1 MKIYLNLFISIF
13 ALLFISMLYGQESK
27 NYIEGQLIVQL
38 NPYVEKSTTAINQ
51 QLQQDFSKVGLEP
64 LRQLSKRMNI
74 WLYTFTSGIKDE
86 HALLADMRR
95 HELVSL
101 AQFNHR
107 MSLRE
112 TIPADTDFGQQ
123 WALKNTGQ
131 NGGVPD
137 ADIDAT
143 DAWDI
148 HPGGVNYFGDT
159 MIVAVIDGGADIGH
173 EDLDFWKNI
182 HEIPQNGIDDD
193 NNGYV
198 DDYDGW
204 NAYNNSGSIWS
215 DDHGTH
221 VSGIAAAIGNNDK
234 GVCGVNWHAK
244 VLPIAA
250 SSLQESTAVEGYAYA
265 LEMRA
270 TYNETGGAMG
280 AFIVTTNSSFGVDN
294 GQPEDFPIWC
304 AMFDSLGWQGVIST
318 GATANKDWNI
328 DETGDVPTACPS
340 DFLISVTNT
349 TSSDQRYYSGYGL
362 TTIDLG
368 APGTQIYST
377 RNNNQY
383 GNKSGTS
390 MATPYVAG
398 AIAYLFSVADS
409 AFFTDYMNNLPEYAL
424 KIKQYILDGVDPIPS
439 LNNKSVTG
447 GRLNLFNALGIM
459 QNPPL
464 LGLQPEDTLFAAVK
478 PDDLDSS
485 YLYISNAGGS
495 MLNYVLETEDLP
507 AWLTLEKSEGSVAE
521 GETDTLT
528 LYLKTIGMETGEYNH
543 MIRLSHNYYNYDSLD
558 VNLIVSNTAIVENRD
573 QSDITYVA
581 ARPNPFREE
590 TQIDF
595 FLRKDHRMACSVFD
609 MSGRMVYR
617 IPEAVYTQGKN
628 TLKLNARN
636 AEGQDLEAGLYFLRL
651 ELEDSFRSLKL
662 MIR

>member
-1 MKIYLNLFISIF
+1 
-13 ALLFISMLYGQESK
+13 
-27 NYIEGQLIVQL
+27 
-38 NPYVEKSTTAINQ
+38 
-51 QLQQDFSKVGLEP
+51 
-64 LRQLSKRMNI
+64 MNI
-74 WLYTFTSGIKDE
+74 WLYEFEAGIKDD
-86 HALLADMRR
+86 HAVLADMRQ

-112 TIPADTDFGQQ
+112 TIPADSDFDQQ

-148 HPGGVNYFGDT
+148 NTGGITWFGDT
-159 MIVAVIDGGADIGH
+159 AIIAVIDGGADIDH
-173 EDLDFWKNI
+173 EDLAFWKNI

-193 NNGYV
+193 DNGYV

-234 GVCGVNWHAK
+234 GVSGVNWHAR

-250 SSLQESTAVEGYAYA
+250 SSTQEATAVEGYAYA

-349 TSSDQRYYSGYGL
+349 DNKDIKGYAGYGL

-368 APGTQIYST
+368 APGTQVFST

-383 GNKSGTS
+383 GNKTGTS
-390 MATPYVAG
+390 MAAPHVAG
-398 AIAYLFSVADS
+398 AIAYLFSAADS
-409 AFFTDYMNNLPEYAL
+409 AFITDYMNNLPEYAL
-424 KIKQYILDGVDPIPS
+424 KIKQYILDGVDQIPS
-439 LNNKSVTG
+439 MNNKSVTG
-447 GRLNLFNALGIM
+447 GRLNLFNAISNML
-459 QNPPL
+459 NPPV
-464 LGLQPEDTLFAAVK
+464 LGLQPQDTLFAAVK

-485 YLYISNAGGS
+485 YLFISNTGGS
-495 MLNYVLETEDLP
+495 MLNYDLDIEDP
-507 AWLTLEKSEGSVAE
+507 PGWLNLEKYSGSVAE
-521 GETDTLT
+521 GETDTVT
-528 LYLKTIGMETGEYNH
+528 VYLKTIGMETGEYNH
-543 MIRLSHNYYNYDSLD
+543 MIDIIHNYYNYDSLD
-558 VNLIVSNTAIVENRD
+558 VNLIVSNTAIVENLD
-573 QSDITYVA
+573 QSYITYVL
-581 ARPNPFREE
+581 ARPNPFRDE
-590 TQIDF
+590 TQIEF
-595 FLRKDHRMACSVFD
+595 YLRESHRMKCSVFD
-609 MSGRMVYR
+609 MSGRLVYH
-617 IPEAVYTQGKN
+617 IPGKDYQQGKN
-628 TLKLNARN
+628 TLRLNARN
-636 AEGQDLEAGLYFLRL
+636 TKGKELEAGLYFLRL
-651 ELEDSFRSLKL
+651 ELEDSFETLKL